1 MRVRPLG
8 SLTLVG
14 RAAREGVVHVNPLD
28 NEHPVLDLD
37 LTFGG

>member
-8 SLTLVG
+8 SFALIG
-14 RAAREGVVHVNPLD
+14 RAAGQSVVHVNPLD
-28 NEHPVLDLD
+28 HEHAVLDLD

>member
-1 MRVRPLG
+1 MRVRSLG
-8 SLTLVG
+8 SLALVR
-14 RAAREGVVHVNPLD
+14 RAAGQGVVHVNPLD

>member
-8 SLTLVG
+8 RLALVG
-14 RAAREGVVHVNPLD
+14 WAARQDVVHVNPLD
-28 NEHPVLDLD
+28 HEDPVLDLD